1 MTNLKSFFL
10 IALTLISAN
19 AAFAQSRVN
28 GKVVEVI
35 DGKTVV
41 IQMQNRTRLVAELQ
55 YIEVPETGQPLDQ
68 VAVEHLRGL
77 VLDKVIEFRARG
89 LRQTTTI
96 GQLFLKDVDIS
107 QQMIRDGAAW
117 YAVLEKSGQDAAES
131 VIYQTN
137 ETQAKSE
144 KRGIWAIENLK
155 PSWEIRAEAEE
166 NRRRAE
172 KAALEEI
179 ASRTTIEAAAPQP
192 VKSVKP
198 KARPQMSSESQM
210 WSTPETSGKM
220 PENFT
225 NVGGLMVGYNA
236 QTKIGIIASPL
247 LKLEI
252 PAGNVFD
259 SFGIGIAYLYH
270 DDEQKGRENIY
281 LVGVESDSKEFRFL
295 KFNDLIVTADNQKIV
310 VGKAVRGSRQNG
322 LLVKETLIYTVKRSV
337 LTKIANAKNVTV
349 KVGTYSTA
357 VNPDV
362 QTMLTN
368 LLKASE

>member
-1 MTNLKSFFL
+1 MNNLKSFFL
-10 IALTLISAN
+10 IAFTLISAN

-28 GKVVEVI
+28 GKVVEIV
-35 DGKTVV
+35 DGKTVI
-41 IQMQNRTRLVAELQ
+41 IQMQNRSRIVAELQ
-55 YIEVPETGQPLDQ
+55 YIEVPETGQPLNQ

-131 VIYQTN
+131 EIYESN
-137 ETQAKSE
+137 EMQAKSE
-144 KRGIWAIENLK
+144 KRGIWAIDNLK

-172 KAALEEI
+172 KAAQETVARMTSEV
-179 ASRTTIEAAAPQP
+179 AAKP
-192 VKSVKP
+192 VKTVKP

-210 WSTPETSGKM
+210 WAATPDTNGKM
-220 PENFT
+220 PENIT

-236 QTKIGIIASPL
+236 QTKIGIVASPL

-295 KFNDLIVTADNQKIV
+295 KFNDLTIMADNQKIV
-310 VGKAVRGSRQNG
+310 VGKAKRGSRQNG
-322 LLVKETLIYTVKRSV
+322 LLVKETLIYQVKRSV
-337 LTKIANAKNVTV
+337 LTKIANAKSVTV
-349 KVGTYSTA
+349 KVGTYSTV
-357 VNPDV
+357 VNSDV
-362 QTMLTN
+362 QMMLIN
-368 LLKASE
+368 FLKVAE